1 MRVMARE
8 DNGSTQMTGGKYH
21 CGNAMNHKGLV
32 SLHSGE
38 VSAQRDSSSV
48 LYGQS

>member
-1 MRVMARE
+1 MARE
-8 DNGSTQMTGGKYH
+8 DNAFAQLTGGKYH

-38 VSAQRDSSSV
+38 VSAQKDSSSV